1 MKRRKLKTCHLSAY
15 MRFYMEESHVTHL
28 GVAPRD
34 GASRVVVADDGDDIE
49 DMGTRGRGR
58 RVARDSHGHDGGPFL
73 WT

>member
-1 MKRRKLKTCHLSAY
+1 
-15 MRFYMEESHVTHL
+15 MEESHVTHL

-34 GASRVVVADDGDDIE
+34 SASRVVVADDGDDIE